1 MPHEKRGMKFIF
13 GAKPKAPITNFTRL
27 VQLGERLGYDAAWI
41 PDQTFF
47 PDPFVTLAVVASHT
61 ERIELV
67 IGVANPYTRHPAQ
80 VARAAA
86 TLDDHCPGRVALG
99 YGAGNRRELI
109 VPLGGEQERAAAHCR
124 EALQLCRRLLRGE
137 YLYHRGECFIADG
150 VELEMAPHPDVP
162 LYLAARGPLVLQV
175 AGELADC
182 AVIGALLDEGALAW
196 ALEQVALG
204 AQKSGRQ
211 LEDIGRMLWISCHIT
226 EDAPHSY
233 GRKGTARAWL
243 DHCRPSAAHILAGAP
258 PGVFEALSLTARFME
273 ELKAVYAE
281 RGSEG
286 AASLVSDELVRR
298 LMAIGRPEEVAA
310 QLQAAIDTGI
320 NEIGILVNAPTVAE
334 SEAAIRRFADEVMP
348 RLT

>member
-1 MPHEKRGMKFIF
+1 MKFIF

-27 VQLGERLGYDAAWI
+27 VQLGESLGYDAAWI

-47 PDPFVTLAVVASHT
+47 PDPFVTLAVVASQT

-109 VPLGGEQERAAAHCR
+109 VPLGGEQEQAAAHCR
-124 EALQLCRRLLRGE
+124 EAMILCRRLLRGE
-137 YLYHRGECFIADG
+137 FLHHRGEHFIADG

-196 ALEQVALG
+196 SLEQVAIG
-204 AQKSGRQ
+204 AQKSGRN
-211 LEDIGRMLWISCHIT
+211 LEEIGRMIWITCHIT
-226 EDAPHSY
+226 EDAPQSY

-258 PGVFEALSLTARFME
+258 PAVFEALRLTDRFRD
-273 ELKAVYAE
+273 ELKAVYGE
-281 RGSEG
+281 RGSDG
-286 AASLVSDELVRR
+286 AASLVSDDLVQR
-298 LMAIGRPEEVAA
+298 LMAIGSPEEVAE
-310 QLQAAIDTGI
+310 QLGRAIDQGI

-334 SEAAIRRFADEVMP
+334 SEAAIQRFADEVMP
-348 RLT
+348 RLC

>member
-1 MPHEKRGMKFIF
+1 MPHEMHEKRGMKFIF

-27 VQLGERLGYDAAWI
+27 VQLGEQLGFDSAWI

-67 IGVANPYTRHPAQ
+67 IGVANPYTRHPVQ

-109 VPLGGEQERAAAHCR
+109 LPLGGEQERAAAHCR

-175 AGELADC
+175 AGEVADC

-196 ALEQVALG
+196 ALEQVAIG
-204 AQKSGRQ
+204 AQRAGRP
-211 LEDIGRMLWISCHIT
+211 LEDMGRMLWISCHIT
-226 EDAPHSY
+226 EDAPQSY
-233 GRKGTARAWL
+233 GRRHWL

-258 PGVFEALSLTARFME
+258 PGVFEALRLTDRFRD
-273 ELKAVYAE
+273 ELKALYAE

-286 AASLVSDELVRR
+286 AAALVSDALVQR
-298 LMAIGRPEEVAA
+298 LMAIGRPEEVAE
-310 QLQAAIDTGI
+310 QLQRAIGQGV
-320 NEIGILVNAPTVAE
+320 NEIGILVNAPDIAE
-334 SEAAIRRFADEVMP
+334 SEAAIQRFADEVMP

>member
-1 MPHEKRGMKFIF
+1 MKFIF

-47 PDPFVTLAVVASHT
+47 PDPFVTLAVVAART

-67 IGVANPYTRHPAQ
+67 IGVANPYTRHPVQ

-109 VPLGGEQERAAAHCR
+109 LPLGGEQERAAAHCR
-124 EALQLCRRLLRGE
+124 EALVLCRRLLRGE
-137 YLYHRGECFIADG
+137 FLRHRGECFVADG

-182 AVIGALLDEGALAW
+182 AVIGALLDEEALAW
-196 ALEQVALG
+196 SLGQVAAG
-204 AQKSGRQ
+204 ARRSGRQ
-211 LEDIGRMLWISCHIT
+211 LADIGRMIWITCHIT
-226 EDAPHSY
+226 EDAP
-233 GRKGTARAWL
+233 RWL
-243 DHCRPSAAHILAGAP
+243 DHSRPMAAHVLAGAP
-258 PGVFEALSLTARFME
+258 PGVFEALRLGDRFRD

-281 RGSEG
+281 RGSAG
-286 AASLVSDELVRR
+286 AAPLVSDGLVKR
-298 LMAIGRPEEVAA
+298 LMAIGSAEEVAG
-310 QLQAAIDTGI
+310 QLERAIDQGI
-320 NEIGILVNAPTVAE
+320 NEIGILVNAPDIRE
-334 SEAAIRRFADEVMP
+334 SEEAIRRFADEVMP
-348 RLT
+348 RLV

>member
-1 MPHEKRGMKFIF
+1 MKFIF

-27 VQLGERLGYDAAWI
+27 VQLGERLGFDSAWI

-47 PDPFVTLAVVASHT
+47 PDPFVTLAVVASQT
-61 ERIELV
+61 GRIELV
-67 IGVANPYTRHPAQ
+67 IGVANPFTRHPVQ

-124 EALQLCRRLLRGE
+124 EALMLCRRLLRGE
-137 YLYHRGECFIADG
+137 FLNHRGECFVADG

-182 AVIGALLDEGALAW
+182 AVIGALLDEEALAW
-196 ALEQVALG
+196 SLGQVAKG
-204 AQKSGRQ
+204 AQRSGRQ
-211 LEDIGRMLWISCHIT
+211 LEEIGRMIWITCHIT
-226 EDAPHSY
+226 GDAP
-233 GRKGTARAWL
+233 RWL

-258 PGVFEALSLTARFME
+258 PGVFEALRLSDRFRD
-273 ELKAVYAE
+273 ELKAVYSE

-286 AASLVSDELVRR
+286 AASLVSDDLVKR
-298 LMAIGRPEEVAA
+298 LMAIGSPEEVAE
-310 QLQAAIDTGI
+310 QLQRAIAQGI
-320 NEIGILVNAPTVAE
+320 NEIGILVNAPDISD
-334 SEAAIRRFADEVMP
+334 SEEAIRRFADEVMP
-348 RLT
+348 RLV